1 MGAADVHGGFY
12 VEGINGVIN
21 SERDLTS
28 GKRADDGTWE
38 VGIDYNH
45 GQMVLCTG
53 RFCSADDRVTP
64 KPKYVTAHTCAA
76 IRFEYA
82 ANSSSTVYELPN
94 QQALDSCDFS
104 NAILRG
110 DEAAG
115 SPHFDVLIDYDHD
128 KTVYF
133 YASRVGC
140 TDGQKVAVNVVEDH
154 ESNFAQCEGMGAG
167 SSRIRHC
174 DCNHQLKPSTIIDPC
189 HTAFVYGC
197 LRDMPDDLSCCP
209 DETVT
214 YASGYINATGGSH
227 NTGTCISK
235 SKVESNLEMVP
246 ILKGLRTSDPARLSA
261 FDGGPCVRYS
271 FQTGYDSMCG
281 FYKSISMCDVASKPH
296 ECQFDPAWLA
306 WTTWAPPDDGTVQAP
321 APMSFV
327 DDIGAAHTWT
337 KAQPTIIAH
346 VFDVLAL
353 VHMGMD
359 PSQIIGTYGERA
371 SSGSN
376 LNSYYH
382 AGYSPG
388 NLGDHANTPYDAAL
402 FPSDPTP
409 EEQAMLAQMLD
420 LSPECSATNTYCKHF
435 NHTLLDANGWPDLI
449 IQGPYIGGAAW
460 TDEMLASASSK
471 GIPIIR
477 LTNSYSTEDAL
488 NRGLVEIIQ
497 RFEELASALGV
508 SGVEAATAH
517 DKAALCAEIEA
528 FKPVAHASQLR
539 GVRALAA
546 YLPYG
551 AAAPNGD
558 IGGFAAAPEE
568 DSVLVMLEELGMA
581 IMHTDATQGSW
592 ESGGYTPWMSA
603 TNLVSTGARTSGR
616 VKVPYPVDFW
626 LYDQRV
632 ALDFTSDSFAAAW
645 PHPAVVAGQYANWPS
660 NGHIHS
666 YRHATTILAGVR
678 ERLAVAQKLDPLET
692 TCTAVDQFDDE
703 YRSAG
708 LAPGEYACPKPVSY
722 AMCDGMGST
731 PWEAPEAWTLAT
743 AVAEIDRLRAENA
756 QLKTGT
762 IRMVFV

>member
-53 RFCSADDRVTP
+53 MFCSPDDKVTP

-174 DCNHQLKPSTIIDPC
+174 DCNHQLKPSTLIDPC

-306 WTTWAPPDDGTVQAP
+306 WTTWVPPDDGTPPAP
-321 APMSFV
+321 TPMSFV
-327 DDIGAAHTWT
+327 DDAGVTHTWT
-337 KAQPTIIAH
+337 KAQPTIIVSA
-346 VFDVLAL
+346 FDAIAL
-353 VHMGMD
+353 MHMGMD
-359 PSQIIGTYGERA
+359 SSQILGTFGTRGT
-371 SSGSN
+371 SGSN
-376 LNSYYH
+376 
-382 AGYSPG
+382 
-388 NLGDHANTPYDAAL
+388 
-402 FPSDPTP
+402 
-409 EEQAMLAQMLD
+409 
-420 LSPECSATNTYCKHF
+420 
-435 NHTLLDANGWPDLI
+435 ANGYCECP
-449 IQGPYIGGAAW
+449 P
-460 TDEMLASASSK
+460 
-471 GIPIIR
+471 
-477 LTNSYSTEDAL
+477 
-488 NRGLVEIIQ
+488 
-497 RFEELASALGV
+497 FEHV
-508 SGVEAATAH
+508 
-517 DKAALCAEIEA
+517 IE
-528 FKPVAHASQLR
+528 H
-539 GVRALAA
+539 
-546 YLPYG
+546 
-551 AAAPNGD
+551 GD
-558 IGGFAAAPEE
+558 TH
-568 DSVLVMLEELGMA
+568 L
-581 IMHTDATQGSW
+581 Q
-592 ESGGYTPWMSA
+592 
-603 TNLVSTGARTSGR
+603 
-616 VKVPYPVDFW
+616 
-626 LYDQRV
+626 
-632 ALDFTSDSFAAAW
+632 
-645 PHPAVVAGQYANWPS
+645 PH
-660 NGHIHS
+660 
-666 YRHATTILAGVR
+666 
-678 ERLAVAQKLDPLET
+678 
-692 TCTAVDQFDDE
+692 
-703 YRSAG
+703 
-708 LAPGEYACPKPVSY
+708 
-722 AMCDGMGST
+722 
-731 PWEAPEAWTLAT
+731 
-743 AVAEIDRLRAENA
+743 
-756 QLKTGT
+756 
-762 IRMVFV
+762 

>member
-1 MGAADVHGGFY
+1 
-12 VEGINGVIN
+12 
-21 SERDLTS
+21 
-28 GKRADDGTWE
+28 
-38 VGIDYNH
+38 
-45 GQMVLCTG
+45 
-53 RFCSADDRVTP
+53 
-64 KPKYVTAHTCAA
+64 
-76 IRFEYA
+76 
-82 ANSSSTVYELPN
+82 
-94 QQALDSCDFS
+94 
-104 NAILRG
+104 
-110 DEAAG
+110 
-115 SPHFDVLIDYDHD
+115 
-128 KTVYF
+128 
-133 YASRVGC
+133 
-140 TDGQKVAVNVVEDH
+140 
-154 ESNFAQCEGMGAG
+154 
-167 SSRIRHC
+167 
-174 DCNHQLKPSTIIDPC
+174 
-189 HTAFVYGC
+189 
-197 LRDMPDDLSCCP
+197 
-209 DETVT
+209 
-214 YASGYINATGGSH
+214 
-227 NTGTCISK
+227 
-235 SKVESNLEMVP
+235 
-246 ILKGLRTSDPARLSA
+246 
-261 FDGGPCVRYS
+261 
-271 FQTGYDSMCG
+271 
-281 FYKSISMCDVASKPH
+281 
-296 ECQFDPAWLA
+296 
-306 WTTWAPPDDGTVQAP
+306 
-321 APMSFV
+321 
-327 DDIGAAHTWT
+327 
-337 KAQPTIIAH
+337 
-346 VFDVLAL
+346 
-353 VHMGMD
+353 
-359 PSQIIGTYGERA
+359 
-371 SSGSN
+371 
-376 LNSYYH
+376 
-382 AGYSPG
+382 
-388 NLGDHANTPYDAAL
+388 
-402 FPSDPTP
+402 
-409 EEQAMLAQMLD
+409 MLAQMLD
-420 LSPECSATNTYCKHF
+420 LSPKCSATNTYCTHF

-460 TDEMLASASSK
+460 TEEMLASASNK

-488 NRGLVEIIQ
+488 NRGFIEIIQ

-508 SGVEAATAH
+508 SGVEAATAY
-517 DKAALCAEIEA
+517 DKAALCAEMEA

-592 ESGGYTPWMSA
+592 ESGGDTPWMSA

-678 ERLAVAQKLDPLET
+678 EKLAVAQKLDPLET

-708 LAPGEYACPKPVSY
+708 LAPGEYACPKAVLY

-743 AVAEIDRLRAENA
+743 AVAEIDRLRAL
-756 QLKTGT
+756 QMGT